1 MDRTHLLQR
10 IGERWQT
17 FNDSFAGL
25 PDAALQE
32 PGVTGEWSVVDVVA
46 HVTTWEEET
55 LKALTLLMEGAR
67 PPQYGGV
74 DAFNARESA
83 RKRALSLA
91 VVHRQ
96 AAETHQRL
104 LAFVQAAPERHFATE
119 TTFRR
124 RLRLDTY
131 SHYPEHTRAILA
143 WRQAR
148 GL

>member
-1 MDRTHLLQR
+1 MDRRQLLNR
-10 IGERWQT
+10 IEERWQA
-17 FNDSFAGL
+17 FNQSFAGL
-25 PDAALQE
+25 PDSALRE
-32 PGVTGEWSVVDVVA
+32 PGVTGEWSVKDIIA

-55 LKALTLLMEGAR
+55 LKALPLLAEGKR

-91 VVHRQ
+91 IVRRL
-96 AAETHQRL
+96 AAETHRRL
-104 LAFVQAAPERHFATE
+104 LAYLETAPERHFFTE

-131 SHYPEHTRAILA
+131 SHYPEHIRAIQS
-143 WRQAR
+143 WRKGR